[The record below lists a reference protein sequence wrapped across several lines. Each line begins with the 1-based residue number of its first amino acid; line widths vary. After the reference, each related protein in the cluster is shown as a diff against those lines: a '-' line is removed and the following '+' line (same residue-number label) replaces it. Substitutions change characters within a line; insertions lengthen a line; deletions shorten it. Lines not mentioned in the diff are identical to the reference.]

1 MKSKRSR
8 IALMGVLALAISVTV
23 GLVSGSVADAK
34 KKKAK
39 GAKSFTISKTT
50 GTTIPPRSSATAPN
64 SFVKVPIGTVGGKK
78 LKKKIIGFS
87 TVTVTSTFN
96 GDAGFANSIQAT
108 VISPVG
114 RNATLTNPTAN
125 SNNTPTETVSGPT
138 TETPNSST
146 LVCVPQSSPP
156 FGFAQPPCSD
166 PDATL
171 GPPYAGT
178 ISNAGLAVF
187 EGTKPQG
194 TWFVKLR
201 NTSSTTSATLSSI
214 TVTGEL
220 INALP
225 TS

>member
-8 IALMGVLALAISVTV
+8 LALVGVLALAISVTV
-23 GLVSGSVADAK
+23 GLVSGNVADAK
-34 KKKAK
+34 KKKK

-50 GTTIPPRSSATAPN
+50 PTAIPARSTASSPLT
-64 SFVKVPIGTVGGKK
+64 FVKVPIGTVGGKK
-78 LKKKIIGFS
+78 LKNKIIGFS
-87 TVTVTSTFN
+87 TVSVTTTFN
-96 GDAGFANSIQAT
+96 GDPGFADSIQAT

-114 RNATLTNPTAN
+114 RTSSLTNPTRN
-125 SNNTPTETVSGPT
+125 SNTPAPSETVSGPT

-146 LVCVPQSSPP
+146 LVCIPQTTAP
-156 FGFAQPPCSD
+156 AQPPCAD

-178 ISNAGLAVF
+178 IGNTSLAAF

-201 NTSSTTSATLSSI
+201 NTSTTTNATLSSI
-214 TVTGEL
+214 TVNGEL